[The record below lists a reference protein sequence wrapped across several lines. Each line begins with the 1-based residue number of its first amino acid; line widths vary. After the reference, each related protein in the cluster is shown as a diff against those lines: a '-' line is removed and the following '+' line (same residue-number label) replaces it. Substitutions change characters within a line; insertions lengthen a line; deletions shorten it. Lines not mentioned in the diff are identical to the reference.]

1 MASHPPPFGGGY
13 GDERGDPGAFVVEDL
28 TQGLNEWRNIQD
40 IVRLS
45 FVAFHKA
52 LQAQGDAIQALT
64 EQTELRALKSDVRA
78 AFETHE
84 ELLEVRLGE
93 AEAADAAD
101 AETPNAEIRDAE
113 ILERVAAL
121 ERRAETVETRL
132 DRFAT
137 KAELEKAS
145 EETRMKLD
153 ALLRDLRR
161 DNGGDAD
168 ARRDA
173 RATVH
178 SPPPRDDAVRTAFES
193 SSPRRASRAG
203 KETRAESS
211 RDERYEDTG
220 KTHARDEPSDGGVE
234 TVETARRV
242 AEMRV
247 ALASKAD
254 AAEVRETLT
263 RKADSRDER
272 YEDTGKTHA
281 RDEPSDGGVE
291 TVETARRVAEMR
303 VALASKAD
311 AAEVRETLTRKADAD
326 AVAAALERLER
337 AASTYATKAD
347 LHSVNVST
355 VTASDLAALAA
366 EKVGVD
372 EVNRALA
379 EVSAALDEKAGAAA
393 LDAFA
398 RESRMA
404 LRGVAAETSLS
415 VARWIWKSGRTKAH
429 GLVPWNVQSV
439 NTDPENFRWE
449 RDKTFVRAGAPGL
462 YEVTFGFFARRKP
475 AVRLLVDGEPVLA
488 AVNSASYVTHHSSGR
503 LTSATRHPAGNVTGL
518 TLIDFLAL
526 PAKAK
531 VAVAYEGETGA
542 EGFLSLK
549 KL

>member
-93 AEAADAAD
+93 AEAADAGD

-132 DRFAT
+132 ERFAT

-145 EETRMKLD
+145 EETRTKLD

-161 DNGGDAD
+161 DKGGDAD

-173 RATVH
+173 RATVD
-178 SPPPRDDAVRTAFES
+178 SPPPRDDASAAAAASARLRLDAAFES
-193 SSPRRASRAG
+193 ASPRRESHAG
-203 KETRAESS
+203 LGILAAESS

-220 KTHARDEPSDGGVE
+220 KTRQKGSDDG
-234 TVETARRV
+234 VETARRV
-242 AEMRV
+242 NEMRV
-247 ALASKAD
+247 ALA
-254 AAEVRETLT
+254 
-263 RKADSRDER
+263 RKADR
-272 YEDTGKTHA
+272 H
-281 RDEPSDGGVE
+281 
-291 TVETARRVAEMR
+291 
-303 VALASKAD
+303 
-311 AAEVRETLTRKADAD
+311 EVQESLRGKADAD
-326 AVAAALERLER
+326 AVASALERLER

-355 VTASDLAALAA
+355 VTSADLTALAA
-366 EKVGVD
+366 EKVSVD

-379 EVSAALDEKAGAAA
+379 EVSAALDEKASAATLA
-393 LDAFA
+393 SFA
-398 RESRMA
+398 RESRLA

-415 VARWIWKSGRTKAH
+415 VARWIWKSGRTKTN

-462 YEVTFGFFARRKP
+462 YEVTFGFFARKKP

>member
-93 AEAADAAD
+93 AEAADAGD
-101 AETPNAEIRDAE
+101 AETPNAETRDAE

-132 DRFAT
+132 ERFAT

-145 EETRMKLD
+145 EETRTKLD

-161 DNGGDAD
+161 DKGGVSE
-168 ARRDA
+168 
-173 RATVH
+173 T
-178 SPPPRDDAVRTAFES
+178 PPPRDDASAADAASKTRLRLDAAFES
-193 SSPRRASRAG
+193 ASPLRHAS
-203 KETRAESS
+203 SS
-211 RDERYEDTG
+211 RDESSYERYEDTHG
-220 KTHARDEPSDGGVE
+220 KTHAHLRGEPPGDGGVE
-234 TVETARRV
+234 TAPSAVS

-254 AAEVRETLT
+254 AAEVRET
-263 RKADSRDER
+263 
-272 YEDTGKTHA
+272 
-281 RDEPSDGGVE
+281 
-291 TVETARRVAEMR
+291 
-303 VALASKAD
+303 
-311 AAEVRETLTRKADAD
+311 
-326 AVAAALERLER
+326 LERLER

-393 LDAFA
+393 LDAYA

-429 GLVPWNVQSV
+429 GAVPWNVQSV

-462 YEVTFGFFARRKP
+462 YEVTFGFFARKKP

>member
-1 MASHPPPFGGGY
+1 MASHHPPFGGGY

-28 TQGLNEWRNIQD
+28 TQGLHEWRNIQD

-45 FVAFHKA
+45 FVALHKA

-84 ELLEVRLGE
+84 ELLEVRL
-93 AEAADAAD
+93 AEAKEDDAGD
-101 AETPNAEIRDAE
+101 AETEMPDAESNAE
-113 ILERVAAL
+113 ILERVVAL
-121 ERRAETVETRL
+121 ERRAETLEARL
-132 DRFAT
+132 ERFAT
-137 KAELEKAS
+137 KEELEKAS
-145 EETRMKLD
+145 EETRAKL
-153 ALLRDLRR
+153 ASMLSDLR
-161 DNGGDAD
+161 GGKTNFPRSDAPSEG
-168 ARRDA
+168 AEREQKPSRK
-173 RATVH
+173 TSLSGH
-178 SPPPRDDAVRTAFES
+178 PRDKSAFES
-193 SSPRRASRAG
+193 DD
-203 KETRAESS
+203 T
-211 RDERYEDTG
+211 EDTDLVRF
-220 KTHARDEPSDGGVE
+220 KTKEEEKGSDDG
-234 TVETARRV
+234 VETARRV
-242 AEMRV
+242 NEMRV
-247 ALASKAD
+247 ALARKADRNEVQESLRGKAD
-254 AAEVRETLT
+254 AA
-263 RKADSRDER
+263 
-272 YEDTGKTHA
+272 
-281 RDEPSDGGVE
+281 
-291 TVETARRVAEMR
+291 
-303 VALASKAD
+303 
-311 AAEVRETLTRKADAD
+311 
-326 AVAAALERLER
+326 AVASSLERLER

-355 VTASDLAALAA
+355 VTSADLTALAA
-366 EKVGVD
+366 EKVSVD

-379 EVSAALDEKAGAAA
+379 EVSAALDEKASAATLA
-393 LDAFA
+393 SFA
-398 RESRMA
+398 RESRLA

-415 VARWIWKSGRTKAH
+415 VARWIWKSGRTKAN

-449 RDKTFVRAGAPGL
+449 RDKTFVRAGVPGL

-475 AVRLLVDGEPVLA
+475 AIRLLVDGEPVLA

-531 VAVAYEGETGA
+531 IAVVYEGETGA

>member
-93 AEAADAAD
+93 AEAADAGD

-145 EETRMKLD
+145 EETRTKLD

-161 DNGGDAD
+161 DDGGDADAAD

-173 RATVH
+173 EAATVH
-178 SPPPRDDAVRTAFES
+178 APPPRDDAVRTAFES
-193 SSPRRASRAG
+193 SSPRRAGTETRADT
-203 KETRAESS
+203 ETRAESSSS

-220 KTHARDEPSDGGVE
+220 KTHARDELSDGGVE
-234 TVETARRV
+234 T
-242 AEMRV
+242 
-247 ALASKAD
+247 
-254 AAEVRETLT
+254 
-263 RKADSRDER
+263 
-272 YEDTGKTHA
+272 
-281 RDEPSDGGVE
+281 VE

-393 LDAFA
+393 LDALA

-462 YEVTFGFFARRKP
+462 YEVTFGFFARKKP

>member
-1 MASHPPPFGGGY
+1 MASHHPPFGGGY

-28 TQGLNEWRNIQD
+28 TQGLHEWRNIQD

-45 FVAFHKA
+45 FVALHKA

-84 ELLEVRLGE
+84 ELLEVRL
-93 AEAADAAD
+93 AEAKADDAGD
-101 AETPNAEIRDAE
+101 AETEMPDAE
-113 ILERVAAL
+113 SKILERVVAL
-121 ERRAETVETRL
+121 ERRAETLEARL
-132 DRFAT
+132 ERFAT
-137 KAELEKAS
+137 KEELEKAS
-145 EETRMKLD
+145 EETRAKL
-153 ALLRDLRR
+153 ASMLSDLR
-161 DNGGDAD
+161 GGKTNFP
-168 ARRDA
+168 
-173 RATVH
+173 RATDAPSERAEREQKPSRVDFG
-178 SPPPRDDAVRTAFES
+178 SPPRKTSLESDDTDDTDLARFKT
-193 SSPRRASRAG
+193 
-203 KETRAESS
+203 KEE
-211 RDERYEDTG
+211 EKG
-220 KTHARDEPSDGGVE
+220 SDDG
-234 TVETARRV
+234 VETARRV
-242 AEMRV
+242 NEMRV
-247 ALASKAD
+247 ALA
-254 AAEVRETLT
+254 
-263 RKADSRDER
+263 RKADR
-272 YEDTGKTHA
+272 H
-281 RDEPSDGGVE
+281 
-291 TVETARRVAEMR
+291 
-303 VALASKAD
+303 
-311 AAEVRETLTRKADAD
+311 EVQESLRGKADAD
-326 AVAAALERLER
+326 AVATALERLER

-355 VTASDLAALAA
+355 VTSADLTALAA
-366 EKVGVD
+366 EKVSVD

-379 EVSAALDEKAGAAA
+379 EVSAALDEKASAATLA
-393 LDAFA
+393 SFA
-398 RESRMA
+398 RESRLA

-415 VARWIWKSGRTKAH
+415 VARWIWKSGRTKTN

-449 RDKTFVRAGAPGL
+449 RDKTFVRAGVPGL

-475 AVRLLVDGEPVLA
+475 AIRLLVDGEPVLA

-531 VAVAYEGETGA
+531 IAVVYEGETGA

>member
-1 MASHPPPFGGGY
+1 MASHHPPFGGGY

-28 TQGLNEWRNIQD
+28 TQGLHEWRNIQD

-45 FVAFHKA
+45 FVALHKA

-84 ELLEVRLGE
+84 ELLEVRL
-93 AEAADAAD
+93 AEAKADDAGD
-101 AETPNAEIRDAE
+101 AETEEGKSNAEI
-113 ILERVAAL
+113 LVRVVAL
-121 ERRAETVETRL
+121 ERRAETLEARL
-132 DRFAT
+132 ERFAT
-137 KAELEKAS
+137 KEELEKAS
-145 EETRMKLD
+145 EETRATLASMLS
-153 ALLRDLRR
+153 DLRGETPTPSER
-161 DNGGDAD
+161 AEREKNPSKAEDPGSP
-168 ARRDA
+168 ARGSGMASGRPRDA
-173 RATVH
+173 VFVE
-178 SPPPRDDAVRTAFES
+178 SDDTDDF
-193 SSPRRASRAG
+193 
-203 KETRAESS
+203 KEKKEEEKEH
-211 RDERYEDTG
+211 DD
-220 KTHARDEPSDGGVE
+220 D
-234 TVETARRV
+234 VETARRV
-242 AEMRV
+242 NEMRV
-247 ALASKAD
+247 ALA
-254 AAEVRETLT
+254 
-263 RKADSRDER
+263 RKADRDE
-272 YEDTGKTHA
+272 
-281 RDEPSDGGVE
+281 VI
-291 TVETARRVAEMR
+291 
-303 VALASKAD
+303 ASL
-311 AAEVRETLTRKADAD
+311 RGKADAD
-326 AVAAALERLER
+326 AVSAALERLER
-337 AASTYATKAD
+337 ASSSYATKAD

-355 VTASDLAALAA
+355 VTSADLTALAA
-366 EKVGVD
+366 EKVSVD

-379 EVSAALDEKAGAAA
+379 EVSAALDEKASAATLA
-393 LDAFA
+393 SFA

-415 VARWIWKSGRTKAH
+415 VARWIWKSGRTKTN

-449 RDKTFVRAGAPGL
+449 RDKTFVRAGVPGL

-475 AVRLLVDGEPVLA
+475 AIRLLVDGEPVLA

-531 VAVAYEGETGA
+531 IAVVYEGETGA

>member
-220 KTHARDEPSDGGVE
+220 KTHASDEPSDGGVE
-234 TVETARRV
+234 TA
-242 AEMRV
+242 
-247 ALASKAD
+247 
-254 AAEVRETLT
+254 
-263 RKADSRDER
+263 
-272 YEDTGKTHA
+272 
-281 RDEPSDGGVE
+281 
-291 TVETARRVAEMR
+291 ETARRVAEMR

-462 YEVTFGFFARRKP
+462 YEVTFGFFARRKS

>member
-93 AEAADAAD
+93 AEAADAGD

-220 KTHARDEPSDGGVE
+220 KTHASDEPSDGGVE
-234 TVETARRV
+234 TA
-242 AEMRV
+242 
-247 ALASKAD
+247 
-254 AAEVRETLT
+254 
-263 RKADSRDER
+263 
-272 YEDTGKTHA
+272 
-281 RDEPSDGGVE
+281 
-291 TVETARRVAEMR
+291 ETARRVAEMR

-462 YEVTFGFFARRKP
+462 YEVTFGFFARKKP

>member
-1 MASHPPPFGGGY
+1 MASHHPPFGGGF

-28 TQGLNEWRNIQD
+28 TQGLHEWRNIQD

-45 FVAFHKA
+45 FVALHKA

-84 ELLEVRLGE
+84 ELLEVRL
-93 AEAADAAD
+93 AEAKADDAGD
-101 AETPNAEIRDAE
+101 AETDEGKSNAE
-113 ILERVAAL
+113 ILERVVAL
-121 ERRAETVETRL
+121 ERRAETLEARL
-132 DRFAT
+132 ERFAT
-137 KAELEKAS
+137 KEELEKAS
-145 EETRMKLD
+145 EETRAKL
-153 ALLRDLRR
+153 ASMLSDLR
-161 DNGGDAD
+161 GGKTNFP
-168 ARRDA
+168 
-173 RATVH
+173 RATDAPSERAEREQKPSRVDFG
-178 SPPPRDDAVRTAFES
+178 SPPRKTSLESDDTDDTDLARFKT
-193 SSPRRASRAG
+193 
-203 KETRAESS
+203 KEE
-211 RDERYEDTG
+211 EKG
-220 KTHARDEPSDGGVE
+220 SDDG
-234 TVETARRV
+234 VETARRV
-242 AEMRV
+242 NEMRV
-247 ALASKAD
+247 ALA
-254 AAEVRETLT
+254 
-263 RKADSRDER
+263 RKADRHEVQESLR
-272 YEDTGKTHA
+272 GKA
-281 RDEPSDGGVE
+281 V
-291 TVETARRVAEMR
+291 
-303 VALASKAD
+303 
-311 AAEVRETLTRKADAD
+311 AD
-326 AVAAALERLER
+326 AVATALERLER

-355 VTASDLAALAA
+355 VTSADLTALAA
-366 EKVGVD
+366 EKVSVD

-379 EVSAALDEKAGAAA
+379 EVSAALDEKASAATLA
-393 LDAFA
+393 SFA
-398 RESRMA
+398 RESRLA

-415 VARWIWKSGRTKAH
+415 VARWIWKSGSTKTN

-449 RDKTFVRAGAPGL
+449 RDKTFVKTGVPGL

-475 AVRLLVDGEPVLA
+475 AIRLLVDGEPVLA

-531 VAVAYEGETGA
+531 IAVVYEGETGA

>member
-1 MASHPPPFGGGY
+1 MASHHPPFGGGY

-28 TQGLNEWRNIQD
+28 TQGLHEWRNIQD

-45 FVAFHKA
+45 FVALHKA

-84 ELLEVRLGE
+84 ELLEVRL
-93 AEAADAAD
+93 AEAKADDAGD
-101 AETPNAEIRDAE
+101 AETEMPDAE
-113 ILERVAAL
+113 SKILERVVAL
-121 ERRAETVETRL
+121 ERRAETLEARL
-132 DRFAT
+132 ERFAT
-137 KAELEKAS
+137 KEELEKAS
-145 EETRMKLD
+145 EETRAKL
-153 ALLRDLRR
+153 ASMLSDLR
-161 DNGGDAD
+161 GGKTNFP
-168 ARRDA
+168 
-173 RATVH
+173 RATDAPSEGAEREQKPSRVDFG
-178 SPPPRDDAVRTAFES
+178 SPPRKTSLESDDTDDTDLAHFKT
-193 SSPRRASRAG
+193 
-203 KETRAESS
+203 KEE
-211 RDERYEDTG
+211 EKG
-220 KTHARDEPSDGGVE
+220 SDDG
-234 TVETARRV
+234 VETARRV
-242 AEMRV
+242 NEMRV
-247 ALASKAD
+247 ALA
-254 AAEVRETLT
+254 
-263 RKADSRDER
+263 RKADR
-272 YEDTGKTHA
+272 H
-281 RDEPSDGGVE
+281 
-291 TVETARRVAEMR
+291 
-303 VALASKAD
+303 
-311 AAEVRETLTRKADAD
+311 EVQESLRGKADAD
-326 AVAAALERLER
+326 AVASSLERLER

-355 VTASDLAALAA
+355 VTSADLTALAA
-366 EKVGVD
+366 EKVSVD

-379 EVSAALDEKAGAAA
+379 EVSAALDEKASAATLA
-393 LDAFA
+393 SFA
-398 RESRMA
+398 RESRLA

-415 VARWIWKSGRTKAH
+415 VARWIWKSGRTKAN

-449 RDKTFVRAGAPGL
+449 RDKTFVRAGVPGL

-475 AVRLLVDGEPVLA
+475 AIRLLVDGEPVLA

-531 VAVAYEGETGA
+531 IAVVYEGETGA

>member
-93 AEAADAAD
+93 AEAADAGD

-220 KTHARDEPSDGGVE
+220 KTHASDEPSDGGVE
-234 TVETARRV
+234 TAETARRV

-281 RDEPSDGGVE
+281 RDEPSDGG
-291 TVETARRVAEMR
+291 VETARRVAEMR

>member
-220 KTHARDEPSDGGVE
+220 KTHASDEPSDGGVE
-234 TVETARRV
+234 TAETARRV

-254 AAEVRETLT
+254 AAE
-263 RKADSRDER
+263 
-272 YEDTGKTHA
+272 G
-281 RDEPSDGGVE
+281 
-291 TVETARRVAEMR
+291 
-303 VALASKAD
+303 
-311 AAEVRETLTRKADAD
+311 RETLTRKADAD

>member
-234 TVETARRV
+234 TA
-242 AEMRV
+242 
-247 ALASKAD
+247 
-254 AAEVRETLT
+254 
-263 RKADSRDER
+263 
-272 YEDTGKTHA
+272 
-281 RDEPSDGGVE
+281 
-291 TVETARRVAEMR
+291 ETARRVAEMR

>member
-220 KTHARDEPSDGGVE
+220 KTHASDEPSDGGVE
-234 TVETARRV
+234 TAETARRV

-281 RDEPSDGGVE
+281 RDEPSGGG
-291 TVETARRVAEMR
+291 VETARRVAEMR
-303 VALASKAD
+303 VALAS
-311 AAEVRETLTRKADAD
+311 KADAD

>member
-93 AEAADAAD
+93 AEAADAGD

-145 EETRMKLD
+145 EETRTKLD

-178 SPPPRDDAVRTAFES
+178 APPPRDDAVRTAFES

-234 TVETARRV
+234 TAETARRV

>member
-1 MASHPPPFGGGY
+1 MASHHPPFGGGY

-28 TQGLNEWRNIQD
+28 TQGLHEWRNIQD

-45 FVAFHKA
+45 FVALHKA

-93 AEAADAAD
+93 AAAADAGD
-101 AETPNAEIRDAE
+101 AETPNAETRDAE

-132 DRFAT
+132 ERFAT

-145 EETRMKLD
+145 EETRTKLD

-161 DNGGDAD
+161 DKGGDAFQT
-168 ARRDA
+168 RFRS
-173 RATVH
+173 ATVD
-178 SPPPRDDAVRTAFES
+178 SPVDSRDDASAADAASARLRLDAAFES
-193 SSPRRASRAG
+193 ASPRHAS
-203 KETRAESS
+203 SS
-211 RDERYEDTG
+211 RYERYERYEDTG
-220 KTHARDEPSDGGVE
+220 KTHAARGEPGDGG
-234 TVETARRV
+234 VETARRV
-242 AEMRV
+242 SAEMRV

-254 AAEVRETLT
+254 AAEVRET
-263 RKADSRDER
+263 
-272 YEDTGKTHA
+272 
-281 RDEPSDGGVE
+281 
-291 TVETARRVAEMR
+291 
-303 VALASKAD
+303 
-311 AAEVRETLTRKADAD
+311 
-326 AVAAALERLER
+326 LERLER

-393 LDAFA
+393 LDALA

-404 LRGVAAETSLS
+404 LRGVNAETSLS

-429 GLVPWNVQSV
+429 GVVPWNVQSV

-462 YEVTFGFFARRKP
+462 YEVTFGFFARKKP

>member
-121 ERRAETVETRL
+121 ERRAETGETRV

-145 EETRMKLD
+145 EETRTKLD

-220 KTHARDEPSDGGVE
+220 KTHASDEPSDGGVE
-234 TVETARRV
+234 TA
-242 AEMRV
+242 
-247 ALASKAD
+247 
-254 AAEVRETLT
+254 
-263 RKADSRDER
+263 
-272 YEDTGKTHA
+272 
-281 RDEPSDGGVE
+281 
-291 TVETARRVAEMR
+291 ETARRVAEMR

>member
-1 MASHPPPFGGGY
+1 MASHHPPFGGGY

-28 TQGLNEWRNIQD
+28 TQGLHEWRNIQD

-45 FVAFHKA
+45 FVALHKA

-84 ELLEVRLGE
+84 ELLEVRL
-93 AEAADAAD
+93 AEAKADDAGD
-101 AETPNAEIRDAE
+101 AETEMPDAESNAE
-113 ILERVAAL
+113 ILERVVAL
-121 ERRAETVETRL
+121 ERRAETLEARL
-132 DRFAT
+132 ERFAT
-137 KAELEKAS
+137 KEELEKAS
-145 EETRMKLD
+145 EETRAKL
-153 ALLRDLRR
+153 ASMLSDLR
-161 DNGGDAD
+161 GGKTNFP
-168 ARRDA
+168 
-173 RATVH
+173 RATDAPSERAEREQKPSRVDFG
-178 SPPPRDDAVRTAFES
+178 SPPRRSGIASGRPRDKSAFES
-193 SSPRRASRAG
+193 DDTDDTDLARFKT
-203 KETRAESS
+203 KEE
-211 RDERYEDTG
+211 EKG
-220 KTHARDEPSDGGVE
+220 SDDG
-234 TVETARRV
+234 VETARRV
-242 AEMRV
+242 NEMRV
-247 ALASKAD
+247 ALA
-254 AAEVRETLT
+254 
-263 RKADSRDER
+263 RKADRN
-272 YEDTGKTHA
+272 
-281 RDEPSDGGVE
+281 
-291 TVETARRVAEMR
+291 
-303 VALASKAD
+303 
-311 AAEVRETLTRKADAD
+311 EVQESLRGKADAD
-326 AVAAALERLER
+326 AVATALERLER

-355 VTASDLAALAA
+355 VTSADLTALAA
-366 EKVGVD
+366 EKVSVD

-379 EVSAALDEKAGAAA
+379 EVSAALDEKASAATLA
-393 LDAFA
+393 SFA
-398 RESRMA
+398 RESRLA

-415 VARWIWKSGRTKAH
+415 VARWIWKSGRTKTN

-449 RDKTFVRAGAPGL
+449 RDKTFVRAGVPGL

-475 AVRLLVDGEPVLA
+475 AIRLLVDGEPVLA

-531 VAVAYEGETGA
+531 IAVVYEGETGA